1 MEALKIEQ
9 SERAPEVI
17 FDIEKGIFAMKYDSR
32 PENVRKFYYPIIEV
46 LNEGLEELISSGKST
61 NFKENPFL
69 FSFKLGYFNSSSA
82 KFILD
87 IMNIARLF
95 FEKGLNI
102 IVEWYYQDDDE
113 DMMEAGEDFA
123 DFCEMEFK
131 FIGTDED
138 F

>member
-1 MEALKIEQ
+1 MKALKIEK

-32 PENVRKFYYPIIEV
+32 PENVRKFYYPIIEA
-46 LNEGLEELISSGKST
+46 LNEGLEEVISTGKLN

-87 IMNIARLF
+87 IMNIARIF

-102 IVEWYYQDDDE
+102 LVEWHYQDDDE

-131 FIGTDED
+131 FIESEED

>member
-1 MEALKIEQ
+1 MKTLKIEQ

-17 FDIEKGIFAMKYDSR
+17 FDTEKGIFAMKYDSR
-32 PENVRKFYYPIIEV
+32 PENVRKFYYPIIET
-46 LNEGLEELISSGKST
+46 LNEGLEEIISTGKSD
-61 NFKENPFL
+61 NYKDNPFV

-87 IMNIARLF
+87 IMNIARIF
-95 FEKGLNI
+95 YEKGLNI
-102 IVEWYYQDDDE
+102 IVEWHYQDDDE

-131 FIGTDED
+131 FIESDED